1 VFRSQELIC
10 PTIFQKNSHYPRE
23 IDAIPGSAGK
33 TGKFARI
40 GGTAAAPPSRQQSR
54 LSVSLNAG

>member
-10 PTIFQKNSHYPRE
+10 PTIFQKNSYYPRE

-33 TGKFARI
+33 AGKFARI
-40 GGTAAAPPSRQQSR
+40 GGTAAAPPSR
-54 LSVSLNAG
+54 